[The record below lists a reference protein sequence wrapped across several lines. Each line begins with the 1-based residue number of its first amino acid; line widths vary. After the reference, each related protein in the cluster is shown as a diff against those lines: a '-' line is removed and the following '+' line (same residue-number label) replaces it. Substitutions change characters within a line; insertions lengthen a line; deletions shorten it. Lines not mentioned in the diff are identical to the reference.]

1 MGDQIT
7 ASFFN
12 QHKVRLLG
20 DKINS
25 DSESEG
31 INIFKI
37 KLIEKDHV
45 EDDPSHPCKSY
56 KVKGEY
62 GDCLA
67 NEILTQNL
75 NLINCTPPWM
85 TENEDLWCKGQI
97 YHPTTYS
104 FYHYYNFLEDVTN
117 SESDPG
123 HCLVPC
129 KDKKYQVKLIGIE
142 ERMETKGIVI
152 YFEKIVDVTQTVFK
166 IGFITIMSEI
176 GGFIGI
182 SKNLLWV
189 IILVSSTIGIFVSK
203 LTFKI

>member
-129 KDKKYQVKLIGIE
+129 KDKK
-142 ERMETKGIVI
+142 
-152 YFEKIVDVTQTVFK
+152 
-166 IGFITIMSEI
+166 
-176 GGFIGI
+176 
-182 SKNLLWV
+182 
-189 IILVSSTIGIFVSK
+189 
-203 LTFKI
+203 